1 MPARERLIHAAL
13 WLALVGYALLLAPP
27 SAADA
32 LDRALAML
40 LFDTDRADPIAIA
53 VFNLLG
59 VLPAAFM
66 ALILFDRGRPSPWPF
81 ALGAFVLGGFVLL
94 PYLALRDT
102 AAPLDDA
109 PAPFVR
115 IIGSRVAG
123 IVFLT
128 LAAVLVGYAVIA
140 GSPAAF
146 ADQFQ
151 SSKLIGVMTV
161 DLVVMTV
168 ALHLVAAADRRR
180 RGFRPAG
187 PAGPA
192 VRIPLL
198 GPLLYLALR
207 PEHAASS
214 R

>member
-1 MPARERLIHAAL
+1 MPVPERLIHTTL
-13 WLALVGYALLLAPP
+13 WLALLGYALLLAPP
-27 SAADA
+27 AAPDA

-40 LFDTDRADPIAIA
+40 LFDTAQADPIALA

-66 ALILFDRGRPSPWPF
+66 AVILFDGGRPSPWPF
-81 ALGAFVLGGFVLL
+81 AVGAFVLGGFVLL

-109 PAPFVR
+109 PSPFVR
-115 IIGSRVAG
+115 VIGSRVAG
-123 IVFLT
+123 ILFLM
-128 LAAVLVGYAVIA
+128 LAALLVGHAIIA
-140 GSPAAF
+140 GSPTAF
-146 ADQFQ
+146 GDQFQ

-168 ALHLVAAADRRR
+168 ALHLVAGADRRR
-180 RGFRPAG
+180 RGFRLAG
-187 PAGPA
+187 RAGA
-192 VRIPLL
+192 AGRIPLL

-207 PEHAASS
+207 PQRGASH